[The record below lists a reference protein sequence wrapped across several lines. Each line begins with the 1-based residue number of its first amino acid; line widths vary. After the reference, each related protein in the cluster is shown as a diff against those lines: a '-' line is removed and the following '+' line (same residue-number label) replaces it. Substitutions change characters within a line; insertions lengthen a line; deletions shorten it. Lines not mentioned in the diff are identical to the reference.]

1 MSSYNIYQTDA
12 FVLAKKDLGEAD
24 QVLILF
30 TEKFGKIYALAP
42 GARYLKSK
50 LRYGIQPL
58 SFTRVGL
65 VAGRDFWRLVD
76 IEAPRAPLISLDEA
90 NLELFAKFLSLL
102 ERMVQGQERDDSLW
116 STVKSLY
123 RFLNRNPR
131 LSKEKRL
138 DLEVESAVNLLF
150 FLGYLERKK
159 FSSRKEAVRAVNK
172 AIRESML

>member
-24 QVLILF
+24 QILVLF
-30 TEKFGKIYALAP
+30 TEKFGKIYALAS
-42 GARYLKSK
+42 GVRYLKSK

-76 IEAPRAPLISLDEA
+76 IEAPRSPLLSLGDA
-90 NLELFAKFLSLL
+90 NLGLFAKFLSLL

-116 STVKSLY
+116 GMAKDLY
-123 RFLNRNPR
+123 FFLSKTPR

-138 DLEVESAVNLLF
+138 SLEIESAVNLLF
-150 FLGYLERKK
+150 SLGYLERKE
-159 FSSRKEAVRAVNK
+159 FSSRKEAVRAANK